1 MKKLNFEDVYKTY
14 CEYAEQL
21 KPYVCDTVT
30 YLHKALEEDKKVIV
44 GVPRQPCWISTLV
57 PIRM

>member
-1 MKKLNFEDVYKTY
+1 MYTRPY

-30 YLHKALEEDKKVIV
+30 YLHKALEEDKK
-44 GVPRQPCWISTLV
+44 SS
-57 PIRM
+57 